1 MTLAV
6 CVRTELYGATLWVL
20 EMKTV
25 SLRLYVWPTWGPRIR
40 FLFLSKSRFLC
51 FLFLSVHVSRVTRLF
66 ALTPLTIL
74 HHLLIYTL

>member
-1 MTLAV
+1 MLQEICVVQELLHMTLAV

-40 FLFLSKSRFLC
+40 FLFFVK
-51 FLFLSVHVSRVTRLF
+51 
-66 ALTPLTIL
+66 I
-74 HHLLIYTL
+74 